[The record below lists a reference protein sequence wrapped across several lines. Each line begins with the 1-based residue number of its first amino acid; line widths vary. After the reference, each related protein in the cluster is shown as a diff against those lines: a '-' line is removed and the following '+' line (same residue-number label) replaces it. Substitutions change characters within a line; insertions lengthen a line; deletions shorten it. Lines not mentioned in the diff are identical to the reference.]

1 MIKYSFLDELLPL
14 RLYMHKTAKVAVNGY
29 HMCSD
34 TLRPSEL
41 ESTLC
46 NFPIPSSPLQ
56 TIISC
61 IKTVMRME
69 QFIFHRLISQI
80 HV

>member
-14 RLYMHKTAKVAVNGY
+14 RLYMHKTAKVPFNDY

-34 TLRPSEL
+34 TLRHSEL

-46 NFPIPSSPLQ
+46 NFPIPSSSLKS
-56 TIISC
+56 II
-61 IKTVMRME
+61 
-69 QFIFHRLISQI
+69 
-80 HV
+80 